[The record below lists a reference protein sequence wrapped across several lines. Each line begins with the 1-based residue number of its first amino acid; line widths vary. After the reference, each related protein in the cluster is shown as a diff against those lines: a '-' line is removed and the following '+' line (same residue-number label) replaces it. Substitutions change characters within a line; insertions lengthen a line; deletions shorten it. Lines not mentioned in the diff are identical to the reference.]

1 MSKDSSSLDAQEKAE
16 KFPTGPT
23 ISSPGPMLLMQ
34 AARAVKV
41 VTMSNCSRLK
51 SRKEAVN
58 TRRYTVRKRWTLR
71 MCLSVRDFPSNRVVV
86 TALGWSIFRMSPQEV
101 LARITIRATLM
112 PPPVDPA
119 QAPMNMST
127 TRIPLEKVG
136 QRLKSAVA

>member
-1 MSKDSSSLDAQEKAE
+1 MSKDSSSLDHQEKAE
-16 KFPTGPT
+16 KFPMGPT
-23 ISSPGPMLLMQ
+23 TSRPGPMLLMQ
-34 AARAVKV
+34 AVRAVKV
-41 VTMSNCSRLK
+41 VTMSKPSRLS
-51 SRKEAVN
+51 SRKETVN

-71 MCLSVRDFPSNRVVV
+71 MCLSVRALPSNRVVV

-119 QAPMNMST
+119 QAPMNIST
-127 TRIPLEKVG
+127 TKIPLEKVG